1 MNNPLIKDQLAWDRF
16 FDESSKRETY
26 PPKKIDLFNRLVAY
40 TNNFFLIAAT
50 GAFTPGYLM
59 LITKKLIPSHSMIE
73 EKHVDE
79 LKWLI
84 EVISKAISKTYKKE
98 TVTFEH
104 GNCACLGGLD
114 RAHLHIMTINEKAD
128 NDLITKCI
136 NKTLINRKAG
146 ITSVEINGSKLEN
159 IHDISEIINSP
170 ESNFY
175 KVNGKQLLYEDICNG
190 FDINNWPI
198 STKKHVQNNG
208 QYVYFKTSSPST
220 SFLTDKNFQTQLGR
234 QIVFEI
240 EKETNSDIK
249 NMSNEILKKNKYANI
264 WKWQEF
270 QFKENMFRTMNDLIP
285 KLLDIKSN
293 KFNFSTF
300 EKNKY

>member
-26 PPKKIDLFNRLVAY
+26 PPKKIELFNRLVAY

-114 RAHLHIMTINEKAD
+114 RAHLHIMTINEKAN

-136 NKTLINRKAG
+136 NQTLINRKAG

-159 IHDISEIINSP
+159 IHDINEIMNSP
-170 ESNFY
+170 KSNFC
-175 KVNGKQLLYEDICNG
+175 KVNGKQLLYKDICNS

-240 EKETNSDIK
+240 EKETNNDIK
-249 NMSNEILKKNKYANI
+249 NMSKEILKKNNYANI

-270 QFKENMFRTMNDLIP
+270 SFNENMLKTMSDLIP
-285 KLLDIKSN
+285 TLLDIKN
-293 KFNFSTF
+293 DKFNFLTF
-300 EKNKY
+300 EKK

>member
-1 MNNPLIKDQLAWDRF
+1 MKESLIKDQLAWNKF

-26 PPKKIDLFNRLVAY
+26 PPKKIELFNRLMAY
-40 TNNFFLIAAT
+40 TNNFFVIAAI
-50 GAFTPGYLM
+50 GAISPGYLM
-59 LITKKLIPSHSMIE
+59 IITKELIPSISMVE
-73 EKHVDE
+73 NKHIDE

-136 NKTLINRKAG
+136 NQTLINRKAG

-159 IHDISEIINSP
+159 IHDINEIMNSP

-175 KVNGKQLLYEDICNG
+175 NVNGKQLLYKDICNG

-240 EKETNSDIK
+240 EKETSSDIK
-249 NMSNEILKKNKYANI
+249 NMSKEILKKNIYANI

-270 QFKENMFRTMNDLIP
+270 PFKENMLKTMNDLIIA
-285 KLLDIKSN
+285 LLNIKN
-293 KFNFSTF
+293 DKFKFFTF
-300 EKNKY
+300 EKK